1 MEGAIPMP
9 DPFIDQNSSL
19 LHAELLRPPIG
30 LPHGPVAPP
39 ERVRQIVAQEE
50 VRLLRERQIVPTPE
64 ARQRLVNDLTLQY
77 YFDRLGHEVL
87 YRSTPAGPEVLAV
100 GLDEIIAVRER
111 MPLEEQLT
119 LHTWLP

>member
-1 MEGAIPMP
+1 MP
-9 DPFIDQNSSL
+9 DPFIDQNASL
-19 LHAELLRPPIG
+19 LHPEMLRPVTG

-50 VRLLRERQIVPTPE
+50 ARLVRERQIVPTPE

-87 YRSTPAGPEVLAV
+87 YRSTATGPEVLAV
-100 GLDEIIAVRER
+100 GLDEITAVRER
-111 MPLEEQLT
+111 MPLEEQLN

>member
-1 MEGAIPMP
+1 MATTPMP
-9 DPFIDQNSSL
+9 DPFIDQNASV
-19 LHAELLRPPIG
+19 LHTETVRPPTG

-77 YFDRLGHEVL
+77 YFEGSGHEVL
-87 YRSTPAGPEVLAV
+87 YRNTPTGPEVLAV
-100 GLDEIIAVRER
+100 GVDEIMAVRQG
-111 MPLEEQLT
+111 MPLEQQVK